1 MLQKIREYFVQN
13 VEDNGTIK
21 KLVREEYVCDSPS
34 ELPTADYK
42 EGQVLSIGSAAWDV
56 SAGNL
61 YGLNGSGVWVNQKT
75 GAKTI
80 QITQQPASA
89 EVEAGES
96 VTFTVAANGSSLTYQ
111 WKSSSD
117 GTSYSNISG
126 ATSASYT
133 FTTAAA
139 DNGKYYECVVTD
151 GDSNTA
157 TSSAAVLTVTE
168 EPEPEPE
175 DNTDDTDNTEPEQN
189 NG

>member
-1 MLQKIREYFVQN
+1 MLQKIEEHFVQN
-13 VEDNGTIK
+13 VDDNGIIK
-21 KLVREEYVCDSPS
+21 QLVRAEFVCDSPS

-42 EGQVLSIGSAAWDV
+42 EGQNLSIGSMGWDV
-56 SAGNL
+56 STGNL
-61 YGLNGSGVWVNQKT
+61 YGLNSAGVWINQET

-80 QITQQPASA
+80 QITQHPASS

-96 VTFTVAANGSSLTYQ
+96 VTFTSAANGSNLTYQ

-117 GTSYSNISG
+117 GTTYSNISG

-133 FTTAAA
+133 FTAAAA
-139 DNGKYYECVVTD
+139 DNGNYYQCVFTD
-151 GDSNTA
+151 DANNTA
-157 TSSAAVLTVTE
+157 TSNAAVLTVTE

-175 DNTDDTDNTEPEQN
+175 NDTDDTEPEQN